1 MKNYCV
7 LLPQNFNEY
16 IMLLNL
22 FFYYNK
28 GPTKHLIIYSQV
40 MPDDNNN
47 IFTINDLKSY
57 DDVKP
62 LITTKLNL
70 KDYQKITI
78 LNLFL
83 NTLIFNKINI
93 TLNNLYSKM
102 FITKFMITRQFIKK
116 KTKNKAIILIKL
128 SEQSIKN
135 IIYYIIALQ
144 SIYKIEYV
152 KENDNFD
159 NNSKINFDDNDF
171 HIIIY
176 SQVHAN
182 EKQNIIFV
190 KQFIHQLCIALP
202 RLKNSF
208 MNTNEMLEDFIQQNM
223 RDHISFILYNLCFYN
238 IIYTKEDLNMAIA
251 NYCNNNSNIIY
262 PEKVLNDNLI
272 QMLKIKLDII
282 NYKTITKEHEIENK
296 RLINI

>member
-135 IIYYIIALQ
+135 IIY
-144 SIYKIEYV
+144 
-152 KENDNFD
+152 
-159 NNSKINFDDNDF
+159 
-171 HIIIY
+171 
-176 SQVHAN
+176 
-182 EKQNIIFV
+182 
-190 KQFIHQLCIALP
+190 
-202 RLKNSF
+202 
-208 MNTNEMLEDFIQQNM
+208 
-223 RDHISFILYNLCFYN
+223 
-238 IIYTKEDLNMAIA
+238 
-251 NYCNNNSNIIY
+251 
-262 PEKVLNDNLI
+262 
-272 QMLKIKLDII
+272 
-282 NYKTITKEHEIENK
+282 
-296 RLINI
+296 

>member
-1 MKNYCV
+1 
-7 LLPQNFNEY
+7 
-16 IMLLNL
+16 
-22 FFYYNK
+22 
-28 GPTKHLIIYSQV
+28 

-47 IFTINDLKSY
+47 IFTINNLKSY
-57 DDVKP
+57 EDIKP
-62 LITTKLNL
+62 FITTKVNL

-83 NTLIFNKINI
+83 NTIIFNKINI

-102 FITKFMITRQFIKK
+102 FVTKFMITRQFIKK

-144 SIYKIEYV
+144 SIYKIEYI
-152 KENDNFD
+152 KEHDNFE

-176 SQVHAN
+176 SQSNVS
-182 EKQNIIFV
+182 EKENIIYV

-208 MNTNEMLEDFIQQNM
+208 MNANELLEDLIQQNM
-223 RDHISFILYNLCFYN
+223 GEHINFILYNLCFYN

-251 NYCNNNSNIIY
+251 NYTNNNSNIIY
-262 PEKVLNDNLI
+262 PEKVLNNNLI
-272 QMLKIKLDII
+272 QMLKIKLDTI
-282 NYKTITKEHEIENK
+282 NYKTITKKHEIDNK

>member
-16 IMLLNL
+16 IMLINL
-22 FFYYNK
+22 LFYYNK
-28 GPTKHLIIYSQV
+28 GSTKQLIIYSQI

-47 IFTINDLKSY
+47 IFTINNLKSY
-57 DDVKP
+57 EDIKP
-62 LITTKLNL
+62 FITTKVNL

-83 NTLIFNKINI
+83 NTIIFNKINI

-102 FITKFMITRQFIKK
+102 FVTKFMITRQFIKK

-144 SIYKIEYV
+144 SIYKIEYI
-152 KENDNFD
+152 KEHDNFE

-176 SQVHAN
+176 SQSNVS
-182 EKQNIIFV
+182 EKENIIYV

-208 MNTNEMLEDFIQQNM
+208 MNANELLEDLIQQNM
-223 RDHISFILYNLCFYN
+223 GEHINFILYNLCFYN

-251 NYCNNNSNIIY
+251 NYTNNNSNIIY
-262 PEKVLNDNLI
+262 PEKVLNNNLI
-272 QMLKIKLDII
+272 QMLKIKLDTI
-282 NYKTITKEHEIENK
+282 NYKTITKKHEIDNK